1 MNSYLGLIRE
11 YGKVHKKKTRIT
23 IICIAIAVCLV
34 TAIFGLAEAMIQ
46 AQTIGQIKANGYWHV
61 AFKNIDDETASLI
74 QNRPE
79 TELAGWLSSTQEG
92 ILGTEAIAIM
102 GGDEAISG
110 NMGLTVN
117 NGRFPQTANEAL
129 LDEQLVNERGISL
142 NDTVEVVLSDGS
154 THDFVITGT
163 YSNTLSQKKDDTHG
177 MFLSYV
183 GIREISNGTSGYTY
197 YVQFKSGAD
206 MRNAI
211 DSIKKNFN
219 LSDKQV
225 SENPALLGLT
235 GQSRDSYIVSIY
247 ITAVILFI
255 LVLAAGTLMIAS
267 SINMSVR
274 ERVQFFGL
282 MRCLG
287 ASTSQVKKYVLLESI
302 RLCLFGIPI
311 GLIVGTVIT
320 MASSAFLRY
329 VNSTYFSNMP
339 IFDLSLISL
348 VSGTL
353 VGLLTVTLAALSP
366 ANKAAKVSPQCAVSG
381 NAEKNTMFTTKVALN
396 IKRMNPE
403 TSLGI
408 SHALSD
414 KKNILLMTGS
424 FAISI
429 ILFLSFSVM
438 VDFMGQGIRALKPY
452 TPDISIVSSAN
463 SNSLDKEVLK
473 KAQNISGVKRSF
485 GRMFEG
491 DLSITSA
498 HGDAKINLIS
508 YDENQFKWAK
518 QELVSGNINT
528 VIDENNTVLVVHSDN
543 SNLQVGDIFTI
554 KAGHGE
560 NTVHVAGVLSNSSFV
575 SEAGIQTVICSEQ
588 TFQGLTGEQGYSVI
602 DMQLA
607 TNASEDTVT
616 QLRRITSPEQ
626 IFSDRREAN
635 SGAKAA
641 YYSFA
646 LFIYGFLVIIASIT
660 VFNIINSVNNSVSNR
675 KNRYGVMKAI
685 GMTGKQLHHMVIVEA
700 ATYAICGCLAG
711 LIIGLPIHKLIF
723 QMMITSKWGLNWQV
737 PFGTLAIIIGIT
749 ILSTVLSVIHP
760 VKTLNKMSVTDIVN
774 AQ

>member
-1 MNSYLGLIRE
+1 MNSYLGLIKE
-11 YGKVHKKKTRIT
+11 YGKIHKKKTRIT
-23 IICIAIAVCLV
+23 IVCIAIAVCLV

-61 AFKNIDDETASLI
+61 AFRNIDDETASLI

-79 TELAGWLSSTQEG
+79 IEVAGWLSSTQEG
-92 ILGTEAIAIM
+92 TLGTKSIAIM
-102 GGDEAISG
+102 GGDEATSG

-117 NGRFPQTANEAL
+117 NGRFPQSTNEAL
-129 LDEQLVNERGISL
+129 LDEQFVNELGMSL
-142 NDTVEVVLSDGS
+142 NDTVKVVLSDGS
-154 THDFVITGT
+154 IHDFVITGT
-163 YSNTLSQKKDDTHG
+163 YNNTPSQLKDDTHG
-177 MFLSYV
+177 LFLSYD

-197 YVQFKSGAD
+197 YVQFKSGAN

-211 DSIKKNFN
+211 DTIKEDFK
-219 LSDKQV
+219 LSGEQV

-235 GQSRDSYIVSIY
+235 GQSRDSFIVNTYII
-247 ITAVILFI
+247 AVILFV

-329 VNSTYFSNMP
+329 VNSAYFSDMP

-353 VGLLTVTLAALSP
+353 VGFLTVTLAALSP

-381 NAEKNTMFTTKVALN
+381 NAEKNAMFTTKAALN
-396 IKRMNPE
+396 IKRIKPE

-452 TPDISIVSSAN
+452 TPDISIVSSDN
-463 SNSLDKEVLK
+463 SNSLDKEVLEQ
-473 KAQNISGVKRSF
+473 AQNISSVKRAF

-491 DLSITSA
+491 DLSITSD
-498 HGDAKINLIS
+498 HGIAKINLIS
-508 YDENQFKWAK
+508 YEENQFKWAK
-518 QELVSGNINT
+518 QELVSGNIDT
-528 VIDENNTVLVVHSDN
+528 VINENNAVLVVHSDN
-543 SNLQVGDIFTI
+543 SNLQVGDTFTI
-554 KAGHGE
+554 KTAHGE
-560 NTVHVAGVLSNSSFV
+560 NTVYVAGVLSNSSFV

-588 TFQGLTGEQGYSVI
+588 TFQDLTGKQGYSVI

-607 TNASEDTVT
+607 RNASGDTVT
-616 QLRRITSPEQ
+616 QLRGLTSLEQ
-626 IFSDRREAN
+626 TFSDRREVN
-635 SGAKAA
+635 TGAKAA

-660 VFNIINSVNNSVSNR
+660 VFNIINSMNNSISNR
-675 KNRYGVMKAI
+675 INRYGVMKAI

-700 ATYAICGCLAG
+700 ATYATCGCLAG
-711 LIIGLPIHKLIF
+711 LIIGLPVHRLIF
-723 QMMITSKWGLNWQV
+723 QMMITSKWGLNWQI
-737 PFGTLAIIIGIT
+737 PFGMLAIIIGIT
-749 ILSTVLSVIHP
+749 ILSTVLSVIRP
-760 VKTLNKMSVTDIVN
+760 VKILNKMNVTDIIN

>member
-1 MNSYLGLIRE
+1 MNSYLGLIKE
-11 YGKVHKKKTRIT
+11 YGKIHKKKTRIT
-23 IICIAIAVCLV
+23 IICITIAVCLV

-61 AFKNIDDETASLI
+61 AFKNIDDETAALI
-74 QNRPE
+74 QNRPDIQV
-79 TELAGWLSSTQEG
+79 AGWLSSTQEG
-92 ILGTEAIAIM
+92 TLGTEDISIM

-117 NGRFPQTANEAL
+117 KGHFPQSAKEAL
-129 LDEQLVNERGISL
+129 LDDQFVNEHGISL
-142 NDTVEVVLSDGS
+142 HDTVKVMLSDGRI
-154 THDFVITGT
+154 HDFVITGT
-163 YSNTLSQKKDDTHG
+163 YNNTLSQLKDDTHG
-177 MFLSYV
+177 LFLSYNA
-183 GIREISNGTSGYTY
+183 IREAGSDTSGYTY
-197 YVQFKSGAD
+197 YVQFKRNSN

-211 DSIKKNFN
+211 DTIKENFN
-219 LSDKQV
+219 LTDEQV
-225 SENPALLGLT
+225 SENPALLGMI
-235 GQSRDSYIVSIY
+235 GQSRDSFMVNIY

-302 RLCLFGIPI
+302 RLCLSGIPAGI
-311 GLIVGTVIT
+311 IAGTVIT

-329 VNSTYFSNMP
+329 VNSAYFSDMP
-339 IFDLSLISL
+339 IFHLSIISL

-353 VGLLTVTLAALSP
+353 VGFLTVTLAALSP

-381 NAEKNTMFTTKVALN
+381 NAAKGTIFTTKAALN
-396 IKRMNPE
+396 IKRIKPE

-438 VDFMGQGIRALKPY
+438 VHFMEQGIRALKPY
-452 TPDISIVSSAN
+452 TPDISIVSHDN
-463 SNSLDKEVLK
+463 TNSLNKEVLEQAK
-473 KAQNISGVKRSF
+473 NINGVKRLF

-491 DLSITSA
+491 DLSITSV

-508 YDENQFKWAK
+508 YEENQFKWAK
-518 QELVSGNINT
+518 QELVSGSIKT
-528 VIDENNTVLVVHSDN
+528 VIKEKNSVLVVHSDN
-543 SNLQVGDIFTI
+543 STLKAGDTFTI
-554 KAGHGE
+554 KTKHGE
-560 NTVHVAGVLSNSSFV
+560 NNVYVAGVVSNSSFV
-575 SEAGIQTVICSEQ
+575 SDAGVQTVICSEQ
-588 TFQGLTGEQGYSVI
+588 TFRSLTGEQGYSII
-602 DMQLA
+602 DIQLA
-607 TNASEDTVT
+607 RNASEDTVA
-616 QLRRITSPEQ
+616 QLRKLTSLDH
-626 IFSDRREAN
+626 IFSDQREVN
-635 SGAKAA
+635 TGAKAA

-660 VFNIINSVNNSVSNR
+660 VFNIINSMNNSVSNR

-685 GMTGKQLHHMVIVEA
+685 GMTGKQLHHMVIAEA

-711 LIIGLPIHKLIF
+711 LIIGLPIHRLIF
-723 QMMITSKWGLNWQV
+723 KIMITSQWGLNWQI
-737 PFGTLAIIIGIT
+737 PFETLVIIIGIT
-749 ILSTVLSVIHP
+749 LLSTFLSVIRP
-760 VKTLNKMSVTDIVN
+760 VKTLNKMNVTDIVN

>member
-1 MNSYLGLIRE
+1 MNSYLGLIKE

-46 AQTIGQIKANGYWHV
+46 AQTIGQIKSNGYWHV

-79 TELAGWLSSTQEG
+79 TEVAGWLSSTQDG
-92 ILGTEAIAIM
+92 TLGTEAIAIM

-117 NGRFPQTANEAL
+117 NGRFPLSANEAL
-129 LDEQLVNERGISL
+129 LDEQFVNERGISL
-142 NDTVEVVLSDGS
+142 YDTVKVVLSDGS

-163 YSNTLSQKKDDTHG
+163 YNNTLSQRKDDTHG
-177 MFLSYV
+177 LFLSYG
-183 GIREISNGTSGYTY
+183 GIREIGNDASGYTY

-211 DSIKKNFN
+211 DTIKEDFH
-219 LSDKQV
+219 LSAEQV
-225 SENPALLGLT
+225 SENPALLGMI
-235 GQSRDSYIVSIY
+235 GQSRDSYMVNIY
-247 ITAVILFI
+247 IIAVILFI

-329 VNSTYFSNMP
+329 VNSAYFSDMP

-353 VGLLTVTLAALSP
+353 VGFLTVTLAALSP
-366 ANKAAKVSPQCAVSG
+366 AKKAAKVSPQCAVSG
-381 NAEKNTMFTTKVALN
+381 NAAQNTMFTTKAALN
-396 IKRMNPE
+396 IKRIKPE

-408 SHALSD
+408 SHAFSD

-438 VDFMGQGIRALKPY
+438 VDFMGQGIRAIRPY
-452 TPDISIVSSAN
+452 TPDISIVSSDN
-463 SNSLDKEVLK
+463 SNSLDKEVLEQ
-473 KAQNISGVKRSF
+473 AQNISGVKHAF

-491 DLSITSA
+491 DLSITSV

-508 YDENQFKWAK
+508 YEENQFKWAK

-528 VIDENNTVLVVHSDN
+528 VINENNTVLVVHSDN
-543 SNLQVGDIFTI
+543 SNLQVGDTFTI
-554 KAGHGE
+554 KTAHGE
-560 NTVHVAGVLSNSSFV
+560 NTVSVAGVLSNSSFV
-575 SEAGIQTVICSEQ
+575 SEANIQTVICSEQ

-602 DMQLA
+602 DTQL
-607 TNASEDTVT
+607 TRNASEDTVT
-616 QLRRITSPEQ
+616 QLRGLTSLEQ
-626 IFSDRREAN
+626 IFSDQREVN
-635 SGAKAA
+635 TGAKAA

-660 VFNIINSVNNSVSNR
+660 VFNIINSMNNSVSNR

-700 ATYAICGCLAG
+700 ATYTICGCLAG
-711 LIIGLPIHKLIF
+711 LIISLPIHRLIF
-723 QMMITSKWGLNWQV
+723 QMMITSQWGINWQV
-737 PFGTLAIIIGIT
+737 PLGTLVIIIGIT
-749 ILSTVLSVIHP
+749 ILSTVLSVIRP